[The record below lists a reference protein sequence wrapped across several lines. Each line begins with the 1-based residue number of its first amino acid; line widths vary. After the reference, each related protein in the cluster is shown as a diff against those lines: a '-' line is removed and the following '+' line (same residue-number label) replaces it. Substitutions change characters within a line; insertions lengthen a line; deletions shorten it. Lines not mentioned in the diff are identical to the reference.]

1 MGKITVEK
9 PTPETLRRLKVE
21 SWGIWEC
28 EISRFDWEYDETET
42 CYILEGHVRV
52 TTAEGETVE
61 FGPGDLV
68 VFPRGLKCTWDVSR
82 PVRKHFQFS

>member
-1 MGKITVEK
+1 MSMISVEK
-9 PTPETLRRLKVE
+9 PTPETLRRLNVE

-42 CYILEGHVRV
+42 CYILEGQVRV
-52 TTAEGETVE
+52 TTAAGETVE